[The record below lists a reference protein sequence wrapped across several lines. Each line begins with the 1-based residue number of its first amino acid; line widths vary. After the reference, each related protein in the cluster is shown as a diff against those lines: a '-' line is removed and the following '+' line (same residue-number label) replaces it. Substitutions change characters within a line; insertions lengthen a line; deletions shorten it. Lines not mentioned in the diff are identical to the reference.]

1 MNPLFPSDNTRP
13 VSRKRAMP
21 TAATDRYNKTLD
33 FIRSV
38 LKFNAE
44 VELQSTALNQQFGVS
59 TSFLTALF
67 KLNAVTRRRKQGK
80 SYYYKALPKLET
92 VTAQNISEEL
102 AKANKKDD
110 PNEPVKPQPEELV
123 KIAEANS
130 ANEPEPTNAII
141 QTDEKTD
148 KTETYLIGLTGAD
161 NLSDMLYINLD
172 KKPKDFDSAM
182 TMINNMNCGPGQKI
196 VLVSVVSVFEPIRKL
211 EETTL

>member
-1 MNPLFPSDNTRP
+1 M
-13 VSRKRAMP
+13 
-21 TAATDRYNKTLD
+21 
-33 FIRSV
+33 
-38 LKFNAE
+38 
-44 VELQSTALNQQFGVS
+44 
-59 TSFLTALF
+59 
-67 KLNAVTRRRKQGK
+67 
-80 SYYYKALPKLET
+80 PKLET